1 MIAQVMFAI
10 LLALGIGLFTRNVR
24 RIIGVIRMGTD
35 VDRNDRKK
43 DRWAEMIRVALGQS
57 KMVRRPVAGFFH
69 ILIYVGFVIIN
80 IEVIEILIDG
90 LAGTH
95 RVFASAGMVY
105 NVLIGSFEVLAA
117 LVVVACVVFLFRRY
131 AVHIKRFWSPEM
143 KGWPTLD
150 ATLILVIELVLM
162 GAFLT
167 MNAADGL
174 LQHRTDLATHMHYH
188 EAGSFPIS
196 QWLMPFF
203 SGWDTPSLYVLERS
217 MWWIHIAGILAFLNY
232 LVISKHF
239 HIIMAFPNVW
249 YSNLEPKG
257 AMNNMDAVTEQVKLM
272 MDPNADPYA
281 AAPEGE
287 TPSRF
292 GAADVMDLNWVQL
305 MNAYTCTECGRCT
318 SECPANATG
327 KKLSPRKIMMD
338 TRDRLEDVKE
348 VVAREGKWL
357 EDGKTLLDDYIS
369 REEIWACTTCN
380 ACVEACPVGIDPL
393 SIIAEMRRYVVMEE
407 GKAPV
412 ELNSMMTNIENN
424 GAPWAFPAADRL
436 KWAEQ

>member
-24 RIIGVIRMGTD
+24 RIIGVIRMGSD
-35 VDRNDRKK
+35 VNRNDRKK
-43 DRWAEMIRVALGQS
+43 ERWAEMIRVALGQS

-117 LVVVACVVFLFRRY
+117 LVVVACVVFLLRRY

-232 LVISKHF
+232 LVIS
-239 HIIMAFPNVW
+239 
-249 YSNLEPKG
+249 
-257 AMNNMDAVTEQVKLM
+257 
-272 MDPNADPYA
+272 
-281 AAPEGE
+281 
-287 TPSRF
+287 
-292 GAADVMDLNWVQL
+292 
-305 MNAYTCTECGRCT
+305 
-318 SECPANATG
+318 
-327 KKLSPRKIMMD
+327 
-338 TRDRLEDVKE
+338 
-348 VVAREGKWL
+348 
-357 EDGKTLLDDYIS
+357 LL
-369 REEIWACTTCN
+369 
-380 ACVEACPVGIDPL
+380 
-393 SIIAEMRRYVVMEE
+393 
-407 GKAPV
+407 
-412 ELNSMMTNIENN
+412 
-424 GAPWAFPAADRL
+424 
-436 KWAEQ
+436 